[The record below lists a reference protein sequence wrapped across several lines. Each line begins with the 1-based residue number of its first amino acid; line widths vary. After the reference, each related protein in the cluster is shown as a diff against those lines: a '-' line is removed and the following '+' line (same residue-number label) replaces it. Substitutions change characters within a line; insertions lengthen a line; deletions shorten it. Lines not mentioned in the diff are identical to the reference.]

1 MSNSSNN
8 NLRLVAFSM
17 LLLVG
22 SDDSAFSQARGSSPD
37 VRNKTFEIVWKT
49 VNEKYFD
56 PGFSGTDWAEVRR
69 RYAPKIANVAN
80 DAELHALLDAM
91 VKEIPISHLRM
102 LEVKTLEDSVAR
114 SFTKT
119 GVALRDIAGQVVV
132 SRVRE
137 DSPAQAAGLRPGF
150 VIKQIGGVPVVDAR
164 AAESSLALGIPPH
177 KVTFLDGHDSQRDVV
192 LENRL
197 PQPAKL
203 ANVQLLTATR
213 YAFVESK
220 RLADGIGYIHFTN
233 FIVPLKAKLLAA
245 IESMKDAPGLILDL
259 RGNSGGD
266 ELGMSVAG
274 MLLGKETQL
283 AITKTRKGD
292 DNSYKARPQ
301 KHSYPGPVVILIDE
315 ETASEGEQLS
325 ATLRDLGRVVLFG
338 KTTRGADMDA
348 TVEYLPTGAFL
359 LYPIGQPRTMKG
371 TVIEG
376 RGAIPDV
383 EVSLT
388 REDLLQGKD
397 AQLDAALEY
406 LRKQKR

>member
-1 MSNSSNN
+1 MSNSN

-22 SDDSAFSQARGSSPD
+22 YADSAFSQARGSSPD

-91 VKEIPISHLRM
+91 VKEIPISHLRI
-102 LEVKTLEDSVAR
+102 LELKALEDSVAR
-114 SFTKT
+114 SFITT
-119 GVALRDIAGQVVV
+119 GVALRGLAGQVVV
-132 SRVRE
+132 FRVRE
-137 DSPAQAAGLRPGF
+137 YSSAHAAGLRPGF
-150 VIKQIGGVPVVDAR
+150 VIKQIDGVPVVDAKT
-164 AAESSLALGIPPH
+164 AESSLATGSPSH
-177 KVTFLDGHDSQRDVV
+177 KVTFLDGHDIQRDAV
-192 LENRL
+192 LEHRL
-197 PQPAKL
+197 PEKVNL
-203 ANVQLLTATR
+203 SEVELLTATR

-220 RLADGIGYIHFTN
+220 RLAEGIGYIHFTN
-233 FIVPLKAKLLAA
+233 FIVPLKAKLLPA

-266 ELGMSVAG
+266 
-274 MLLGKETQL
+274 
-283 AITKTRKGD
+283 
-292 DNSYKARPQ
+292 
-301 KHSYPGPVVILIDE
+301 H
-315 ETASEGEQLS
+315 
-325 ATLRDLGRVVLFG
+325 
-338 KTTRGADMDA
+338 
-348 TVEYLPTGAFL
+348 
-359 LYPIGQPRTMKG
+359 
-371 TVIEG
+371 
-376 RGAIPDV
+376 
-383 EVSLT
+383 LT